1 MRKQRPLGADG
12 KASDLMQQNPTAN
25 PAEPENPSRPGNQP
39 RRVETERDHAKRL
52 RSLHLPAS
60 NSCAPEDTPV
70 PLVLIHGL
78 FSSPQEFGLINNSFR
93 LAGIEAIVLEIDGYT
108 DGHQHG
114 MSQWR
119 DWLRAA
125 SDALDAAVSP
135 GRRIVLAG
143 LCVGGVLAA
152 ALALER
158 EAQTEGLA
166 LLSPTFDYDGW
177 GQSRWRHLRHA
188 AYALKLD
195 RFIRVAEREP
205 YGIKNERIRRWVI
218 EELKVKRKS
227 AVGPALLPLWAIH
240 EAEKLMAH
248 VRANTQRIDCR
259 TLVMHAREDE
269 LSALPGVERI
279 VQGFAA
285 TDKKLVV
292 LENSYHMI
300 TIDNDRA
307 RVATELTRFVRGD
320 TAAAGTL

>member
-1 MRKQRPLGADG
+1 MRTETDRDPLSSLRPS
-12 KASDLMQQNPTAN
+12 KMPTPNCDA
-25 PAEPENPSRPGNQP
+25 PG
-39 RRVETERDHAKRL
+39 D
-52 RSLHLPAS
+52 
-60 NSCAPEDTPV
+60 APP

-93 LAGIEAIVLEIDGYT
+93 LAGIEAITLEIDGYT

-114 MSQWR
+114 MSRWR
-119 DWLRAA
+119 DWLTSA
-125 SDALDAAVSP
+125 SAALDAAVPP
-135 GRRIVLAG
+135 GRRVILAG

-158 EAQTEGLA
+158 KAQTEGLA

-177 GQSRWRHLRHA
+177 GQSRWRHLRHL

-218 EELKVKRKS
+218 EELKAKRKS

-248 VRANTQRIDCR
+248 VRANIQRIDCR

-269 LSALPGVERI
+269 LSGLPGVERI
-279 VQGFAA
+279 VHGLAA
-285 TDKKLVV
+285 TDKRLVV

-307 RVATELTRFVRGD
+307 RVATELARFVRGD
-320 TAAAGTL
+320 TAVPDPL